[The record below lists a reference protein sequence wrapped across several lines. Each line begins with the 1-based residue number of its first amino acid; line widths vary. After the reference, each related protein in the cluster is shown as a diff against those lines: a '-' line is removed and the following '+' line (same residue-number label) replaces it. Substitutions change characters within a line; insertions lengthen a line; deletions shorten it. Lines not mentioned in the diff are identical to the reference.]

1 FATPCSPLAA
11 DPACMG
17 VPHTPCT
24 PISSSTS
31 RTMHHAMAIAP
42 QLAEDI
48 DYKTNPHVKPPYSYA
63 NLICMAMEA
72 SDQPKIT
79 LSAIYKWI
87 TDNFCYYRH
96 ADPTWQNS
104 IRHNLSLNKCFIKV
118 PREKGEPGKG
128 GFWKLD
134 PQYAERLKSGTFK
147 KRRMPPVQIHPALIR
162 KDRQEAP
169 SVTSPAAAICT
180 STSVLGVNVES
191 QQLLKDYE
199 EFTGDKDWRAQGG
212 KAGQKRK
219 QPSPNRM
226 AKVPRLSSSALLTQ
240 EEQIE
245 LGSLKG
251 VFDWE
256 AIFDTNLSEDFSTFG
271 DLELLPPVSSTAQDL
286 DLMVQGHHIDLPQ
299 GQEPVEVLTE
309 SRQNNLDFDET
320 FMATSFLQHP
330 WEEETNDDLT
340 NCVNI
345 EQLFDLDT
353 SLAADAS
360 DWSGLTSL
368 P

>member
-31 RTMHHAMAIAP
+31 RTMHRAVTIAP
-42 QLAEDI
+42 QLVEDV
-48 DYKTNPHVKPPYSYA
+48 DYKTNPHIKPPYSYA

-72 SDQPKIT
+72 SDQPTITDQPKIT

-134 PQYAERLKSGTFK
+134 PQYAERLKSGAFK
-147 KRRMPPVQIHPALIR
+147 KRRMPPVQIHLGLIAEDHR
-162 KDRQEAP
+162 EAA
-169 SVTSPAAAICT
+169 SVASPAAVTCI
-180 STSVLGVNVES
+180 STNVLGINVES

-199 EFTGDKDWRAQGG
+199 EFTGDKDWSAVGG
-212 KAGQKRK
+212 KAGQKRR
-219 QPSPNRM
+219 QPSPNRP
-226 AKVPRLSSSALLTQ
+226 AKVPRLSSLALLTP
-240 EEQIE
+240 EEQSE

-256 AIFDTNLSEDFSTFG
+256 AIFDTNLSGDFSTFG
-271 DLELLPPVSSTAQDL
+271 ELELLPPVSPAAQDP
-286 DLMVQGHHIDLPQ
+286 DLMVQGHHIDLLQ
-299 GQEPVEVLTE
+299 GQGQVQVLPE
-309 SRQNNLDFDET
+309 SRQSNLDFDET
-320 FMATSFLQHP
+320 FLATSLLQHP
-330 WEEETNDDLT
+330 WEEEPNDDLT

-353 SLAADAS
+353 SLPAD
-360 DWSGLTSL
+360 
-368 P
+368 